1 MSNGIYNLMDAFFPA
16 QTGQVGTGATTTSV
30 PTTGKTY
37 IPSTW
42 KGGYMYFVN
51 GAAKGQFASITDN
64 TATTFTVTGLTSAPE
79 QGDVFVLFLGS
90 QVDASAATDYKTQV
104 FDVTVPAG
112 QLRFLAS
119 GEEFA
124 YRDVTVNGTYRVN
137 GSLYCNNLTV
147 GAGGAVIVGPGG
159 ETVTGAFA

>member
-1 MSNGIYNLMDAFFPA
+1 MSNGIYNIMDAVFPA
-16 QTGQVGTGATTTSV
+16 QTGQVGAGATTTSI
-30 PTTGKTY
+30 PTAGKTY
-37 IPSTW
+37 IPSAW

-51 GAAKGQFASITDN
+51 GAAQGRFASITDN
-64 TATTFTVTGLTSAPE
+64 TATTFTVTNLTTAPTA
-79 QGDVFVLFLGS
+79 GDMFVLFLGS

-124 YRDVTVNGTYRVN
+124 YNNVTVNGTYRVN
-137 GSLYCNNLTV
+137 GSLYCNNLTI
-147 GAGGAVIVGPGG
+147 GAGGSIIIGSGG
-159 ETVTGAFA
+159 ETIAGAFM